1 MNPGLSLCVT
11 VCCLALVGCS
21 FEPEYVR
28 PALPVAQSWRAGST
42 SDHETPADLQWQS
55 VFQGAYLQAL
65 ISAALEYN
73 RDLRIAVNRMD
84 EARAKYQIQRADVY
98 PSFSLAGQT
107 QRQRVS
113 EADAPYGGSS
123 ISEHGQLGL
132 SLNAYEIDLWGRLH
146 NLKGAANELY
156 RASVEDAL
164 SVKSNLI
171 AEVAG
176 AYFEALA
183 FVELQR
189 QSEESL
195 ALARRSHELVMQ
207 RHLLG
212 VSSQLEVQQAQS
224 LVLSTEAEL
233 AMAIRQRNVAFNKLE
248 FLVGTSVD
256 QSRLRAGHLDDAG
269 IIASI
274 SPGLPS
280 ALLVRRPDIR
290 TLEARLKASN
300 ANIGA
305 ARAAFLPKISLTGL
319 FGFSSPQ
326 LSALTSGSAQGWS
339 FTPDLQLPIFD
350 AGRNLAQ
357 LDLAWAQ
364 NKTAISEYERAIQLA
379 FREVA
384 DALDS
389 SKAISDELNAEQQW
403 IESESRRTELAEL
416 LYRDGVNSYLDVL
429 DAQRELRTA
438 QQNRIKTRLL
448 QLTNR
453 IALYKGLGGGW
464 TEAGSIQ

>member
-21 FEPEYVR
+21 FEPDYVR
-28 PALPVAQSWRAGST
+28 PALPVAPSWRAGS
-42 SDHETPADLQWQS
+42 SADHESPTDLQWQS
-55 VFQGAYLQAL
+55 VFQGAYLQTL
-65 ISAALEYN
+65 ISTALDNN

-84 EARAKYQIQRADVY
+84 EARAQFQIQRADVY
-98 PSFSLAGQT
+98 PNLSLAAQA

-113 EADAPYGGSS
+113 KADAPYGGSGVA
-123 ISEHGQLGL
+123 EHGQLGL
-132 SLNAYEIDLWGRLH
+132 SLNAYELDLWGRLR

-156 RASVEDAL
+156 TASVEEAL
-164 SVKSNLI
+164 SVKSTLI
-171 AEVAG
+171 AQVAQ

-183 FVELQR
+183 SVELQR
-189 QSEESL
+189 QSDESL
-195 ALARRSHELVMQ
+195 AIARRSHALVSQ
-207 RHLLG
+207 RRLLG

-224 LVLSTEAEL
+224 LVLSAEAEQASVL
-233 AMAIRQRNVAFNKLE
+233 RQRNVAFNQLE
-248 FLVGTSVD
+248 FLVGTRVD
-256 QSRLRAGHLDDAG
+256 QSRLQAGSLDDAG
-269 IIASI
+269 VIASI
-274 SPGLPS
+274 APGLPS

-290 TLEARLKASN
+290 AQEARLKASN

-319 FGFSSPQ
+319 LGFSSPQ
-326 LSALTSGSAQGWS
+326 LSALTLGNARSWS

-350 AGRNLAQ
+350 AGRNVAQ

-364 NKTAISEYERAIQLA
+364 HKTAISEYEKTIQSA
-379 FREVA
+379 FHEVA

-389 SKAISDELNAEQQW
+389 SKAIAAELDAERQW
-403 IESESRRTELAEL
+403 AANESQRTELAEL

-429 DAQRELRTA
+429 DAQRQWRTA
-438 QQNRIKTRLL
+438 QQNLIKTRLL